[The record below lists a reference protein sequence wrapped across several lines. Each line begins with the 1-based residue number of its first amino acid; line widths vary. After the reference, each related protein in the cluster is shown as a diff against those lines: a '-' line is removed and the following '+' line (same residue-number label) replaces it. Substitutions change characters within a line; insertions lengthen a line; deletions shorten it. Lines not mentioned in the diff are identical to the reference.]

1 MKILNLKN
9 LKNLRQSG
17 LVLKGN
23 FGVTALRNP
32 SGSIAYRFQKR
43 IKNKNNFRCTLG
55 YFPQMTIRQAE
66 EEAMRISAL
75 CQQGVHPRKH
85 DKKQEADRRYR
96 QEQQEKAAANRRA
109 QQREI
114 ELAKQRLEIEKRRVA
129 IEEERAHRD
138 KWNNISKG
146 LQSLSDSL
154 YGNQNQ
160 KNDDYQKQLCINS
173 CRTQGDNYSY
183 CQRVRR

>member
-1 MKILNLKN
+1 MCIRFNRLILLIITFLSASMFVEARDLSPYK
-9 LKNLRQSG
+9 KTCKEIG
-17 LVLKGN
+17 FKAGTEK
-23 FGVTALRNP
+23 FGKCVVKL
-32 SGSIAYRFQKR
+32 IKR
-43 IKNKNNFRCTLG
+43 DKANNKTL
-55 YFPQMTIRQAE
+55 
-66 EEAMRISAL
+66 EADRSRERE
-75 CQQGVHPRKH
+75 Q
-85 DKKQEADRRYR
+85 QEADRRYR

-183 CQRVRR
+183 CQRVCR